1 MKLLVY
7 LLAGILFGVGLTV
20 SQMVDPMKVLN
31 FLSVTESWDPS
42 LAFVMIGA
50 IGVFAITRIVFTKNN
65 KLAIFGGA
73 INQSI
78 SNVVDKKLVIGSILF
93 GLGWG
98 ITGLCPGPAV
108 ANISNLD
115 PKILVFLLVMVTS
128 MRISHWI
135 KTSAS

>member
-1 MKLLVY
+1 MRGWVS
-7 LLAGILFGVGLTV
+7 LLAGVLFGIGLTV

-31 FLSVTESWDPS
+31 FLSVTEFWDPS

-50 IGVFAITRIVFTKNN
+50 IGLFSISHIIFTKSG
-65 KLAIFGGA
+65 KAPIFGDM
-73 INQSI
+73 IVQKVSTI
-78 SNVVDKKLVIGSILF
+78 VDKKLVIGSVLF

-98 ITGLCPGPAV
+98 LTGLCPGPAV

-115 PKILVFLLVMVTS
+115 PKILVFLLVMITS

-135 KTSAS
+135 KHLNR

>member
-7 LLAGILFGVGLTV
+7 LLAGVLFGIGLTV

-31 FLSVTESWDPS
+31 FLSITESWDPS
-42 LAFVMIGA
+42 LAFVMMGA
-50 IGVFAITRIVFTKNN
+50 IGLFSVTRIVFTKNN
-65 KLAIFGGA
+65 KTSIFGEM
-73 INQSI
+73 I
-78 SNVVDKKLVIGSILF
+78 SLKVSTVIDKKLVIGSILF

-108 ANISNLD
+108 ANVSNLD
-115 PKILVFLLVMVTS
+115 PKILVFLFVMIIS

-135 KTSAS
+135 KTSVN

>member
-42 LAFVMIGA
+42 LAFVMMGA
-50 IGVFAITRIVFTKNN
+50 IGLFSIARIVYTKKN
-65 KLAIFGGA
+65 KLSIFRER
-73 INQSI
+73 INLKI

-115 PKILVFLLVMVTS
+115 PKILVFILVMIAS
-128 MRISHWI
+128 MRISHWV